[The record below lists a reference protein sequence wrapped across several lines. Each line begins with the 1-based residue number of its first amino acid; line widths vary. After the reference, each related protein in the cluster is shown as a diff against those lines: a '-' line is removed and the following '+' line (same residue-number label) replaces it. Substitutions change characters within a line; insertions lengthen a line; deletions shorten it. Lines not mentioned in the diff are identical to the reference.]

1 MGRKIRKEALD
12 SRYETGDL
20 RHDTLG
26 LGPGIGGD
34 KSALFLFF
42 GFQSPHLSL
51 TFGLETLFC
60 EHGHKTKADF

>member
-1 MGRKIRKEALD
+1 M
-12 SRYETGDL
+12 
-20 RHDTLG
+20 
-26 LGPGIGGD
+26 GPGIGGD